1 MGTGVS
7 AVMEQH
13 PSDIPELAA
22 RAIKLQPDLPG
33 QQAAFRDFCLLLLK
47 LLKVA
52 ESEGRQR
59 ALEQARADVLRIG
72 KKIPSKSE
80 VALKFACSIVIDMVA
95 QGWELS
101 VSQDSIEVRFA
112 SLGSGSREDKK
123 QRIREGHLLERDAQ
137 LRETSVREFIRGM
150 EQRRLGP
157 KGWVSIFSLMRDGQ
171 ELSSKL
177 EIAAQEQEPEKQ
189 LRQLS
194 AAVSPYLQVVESGKV
209 CELTGKKLTD
219 IWRYFRHTWV
229 NTYKSLP
236 GRSMTILVRDS
247 SAPHHPIIGIAALG
261 SSMAQ
266 QRLRD
271 EWIGWEPSKFVDE
284 IIKHPSTRVSTW
296 INASTERLIR
306 GIYLADLL
314 KGGIIKR
321 REINKPTA
329 EAIARLLKYSRKAA
343 AEHRRFPNASE
354 HKNNSN
360 GTSTKR
366 VDWRRETKTALFR
379 WKRAKTLALLLD
391 IRIRLQKAGLTE
403 PSASCLKK
411 TLSDTNG
418 RKAIRQLV
426 RLVKAEHIGVDMMDI
441 IICGAVPPY
450 NTLLGGKLVCLLLTS
465 PEVIQFYR
473 KRYRQHASVI
483 ASSMKGRAVVREP
496 NLVLLA
502 TTSLYGVGSSQY
514 NRLRVPLEKVGGKAG
529 QKIEYVNLGISE
541 GYGSYHFSRASIDYL
556 ETLLGRAGEGRKVN
570 SIFGEGVNPLI
581 RKLRDGLALIR
592 MPTDDLLKHGNP
604 RVVYAVPLAE
614 NFRDMLLGL
623 QTRPKYFFSLRNAE
637 AQTKLLADYWR
648 RRWLTGRIKNPAN
661 LEDVAKHTLSY
672 PINHGARVQ
681 QIKEDQEELFAD
693 GRNLY

>member
-13 PSDIPELAA
+13 PSDIPELAG
-22 RAIKLQPDLPG
+22 RAIKLHPHLPG

-52 ESEGRQR
+52 ESEGRHR
-59 ALEQARADVLRIG
+59 ALEQARADVQRMG

-101 VSQDSIEVRFA
+101 VSQDNVEVRFGSIGKA
-112 SLGSGSREDKK
+112 SRDEVK

-137 LRETSVREFIRGM
+137 LREPSVRDFIRGM

-177 EIAAQEQEPEKQ
+177 ETATQEQELDKQ
-189 LRQLS
+189 LKDLS
-194 AAVSPYLQVVESGKV
+194 TAVSPYLQVVESGKV
-209 CELTGKKLTD
+209 CRFTGMKLTD

-229 NTYKSLP
+229 NSYKSLP

-247 SAPHHPIIGIAALG
+247 AAPHHPIIGIAALG

-266 QRLRD
+266 QRQRD
-271 EWIGWEPSKFVDE
+271 EWIGWEPSRFVDE
-284 IIKHPSTRVSTW
+284 IIKHPSTRISTW
-296 INASTERLIR
+296 INASIERLIR

-314 KGGIIKR
+314 NEGIIKR
-321 REINKPTA
+321 SEIKKPTV
-329 EAIARLLKYSRKAA
+329 EAITRLLKYSKRAA

-360 GTSTKR
+360 GKSTKR
-366 VDWRRETKTALFR
+366 VDWRRQTKTALFR

-403 PSASCLKK
+403 LSAPSLKK
-411 TLSDTNG
+411 ALSDTRG
-418 RKAIRQLV
+418 RQAIRQLV

-473 KRYRQHASVI
+473 KRYGQHASVI

-514 NRLRVPLEKVGGKAG
+514 NRLRVPLEKIGGKSG
-529 QKIEYVNLGISE
+529 QKVEYVKLGISE

-581 RKLRDGLALIR
+581 RKLRDGLALIGL
-592 MPTDDLLKHGNP
+592 PTDDLLKHGNP
-604 RVVYAVPLAE
+604 RVVYGVPLAE
-614 NFRDMLLGL
+614 NFRDVLLGL
-623 QTRPKYFFSLRNAE
+623 QAKPRYFFSLRSAE
-637 AQTKLLADYWR
+637 AQTKVLADYWT
-648 RRWLTGRIKNPAN
+648 RRWLTGRIMNPDH
-661 LEDVAKHTLSY
+661 LKDVARHTLSY
-672 PINHGARVQ
+672 PIKHGARVQ
-681 QIKEDQEELFAD
+681 QIKEDQESLFEEGVAF
-693 GRNLY
+693 

>member
-7 AVMEQH
+7 AIMEQY

-33 QQAAFRDFCLLLLK
+33 QQAAFREFCLLLIK

-52 ESEGRQR
+52 DSEGRQR
-59 ALEQARADVLRIG
+59 ALEQARADVQRMG

-101 VSQDSIEVRFA
+101 VSDDSIEVRFA
-112 SLGSGSREDKK
+112 SIVTGSHDDVK
-123 QRIREGHLLERDAQ
+123 QRIRQGHLLERDAQ
-137 LRETSVREFIRGM
+137 LREPSVREFIRGM

-157 KGWVSIFSLMRDGQ
+157 TGWVSIFSLMRDGQ

-177 EIAAQEQEPEKQ
+177 EIGAREQEPEKQ
-189 LRQLS
+189 LRQLR
-194 AAVSPYLQVVESGKV
+194 AAVSPYLQVVGSGKV
-209 CELTGKKLTD
+209 CEFTGIKLTD

-229 NTYKSLP
+229 NSYKSLP

-247 SAPHHPIIGIAALG
+247 AAPHHPIIGIAALG

-284 IIKHPSTRVSTW
+284 MVKHPTTRVSTW
-296 INASTERLIR
+296 INTSIDRLIR
-306 GIYLADLL
+306 GLYIADLL
-314 KGGIIKR
+314 KAGIIER
-321 REINKPTA
+321 RVIKKPTT
-329 EAIARLLKYSRKAA
+329 EAITRLLKYSQEAA
-343 AEHRRFPNASE
+343 AEHRRFPNATE
-354 HKNNSN
+354 HKSNNN
-360 GTSTKR
+360 GTATKK
-366 VDWRRETKTALFR
+366 VDWRQETKTALFR

-391 IRIRLQKAGLTE
+391 IRMGLQKAGLTQ

-411 TLSDTNG
+411 ALSDTSG

-426 RLVKAEHIGVDMMDI
+426 RLVKAEHIGIDMMDI
-441 IICGAVPPY
+441 IICGAIPPY

-473 KRYRQHASVI
+473 KRYGRQASVI

-514 NRLRVPLEKVGGKAG
+514 NRLRVPLETIGGKTG
-529 QKIEYVNLGISE
+529 EKIEYVKLGISE
-541 GYGSYHFSRASIDYL
+541 GYGSYHFSRASVDYL
-556 ETLLGRAGEGRKVN
+556 ETLLGRAGGGRKVN

-581 RKLRDGLALIR
+581 RKIRDGLTLIG
-592 MPTDDLLKHGNP
+592 MPADDLLKHGNP
-604 RVVYAVPLAE
+604 RVIYGVPLAE
-614 NFRDMLLGL
+614 NFRDVLLGL
-623 QTRPKYFFSLRNAE
+623 QAKPKYFFSLRGAE
-637 AQTKLLADYWR
+637 AQTEVLANYWR
-648 RRWLTGRIKNPAN
+648 RRWLAGRIMNPAN
-661 LEDVAKHTLSY
+661 LKDVAQHTLSY
-672 PINHGARVQ
+672 PVKHGARVQ
-681 QIKEDQEELFAD
+681 QIKEDQAELFD
-693 GRNLY
+693 ERRDF